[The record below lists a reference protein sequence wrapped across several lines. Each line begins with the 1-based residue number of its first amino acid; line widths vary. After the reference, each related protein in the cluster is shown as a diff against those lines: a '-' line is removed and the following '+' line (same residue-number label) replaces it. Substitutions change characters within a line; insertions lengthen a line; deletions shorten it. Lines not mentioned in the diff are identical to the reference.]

1 MSVLLYCVFFVLGS
15 VFGSFACCQAY
26 RIRYRQIGK
35 KIGKRSECLNCAH
48 RLKWYE
54 LIPIVS
60 WVALKGRCT
69 KCKQKI
75 GLVELLSEIAMG
87 IVFCLIVNFE
97 LRQCGAVN
105 GKIFEIEN
113 SVLSTILLEPVVITY
128 ILLLLA
134 AAVLFWILLIY
145 DFKWQGLPSGIL
157 MTLIVISISYLV
169 VNELVKLGII
179 NSNSFGTERR
189 MFTLVQK
196 IEIIKRDAWVLA
208 GGVAVL
214 PMLYFFL
221 YKISK
226 EKLVGGGDY
235 LLSLSMV
242 LFLERFDLALTLL
255 CLSNLLAFAFN
266 VRNMLQKKRTRIA
279 FGPYLILAF
288 WVVFFLSKEIL
299 YYLYVTA

>member
-1 MSVLLYCVFFVLGS
+1 MLVLLYCVFFVLGS

-54 LIPIVS
+54 LIPIAS
-60 WVALKGRCT
+60 WVVLKGRCA

-75 GLVELLSEIAMG
+75 GLIELLSEITMG
-87 IVFCLIVNFE
+87 IIFFLIVNFE
-97 LRQCGAVN
+97 LRQCGVVKGSAFV
-105 GKIFEIEN
+105 IEN
-113 SVLSTILLEPVVITY
+113 GVFPAILLEPVVIIY

-145 DFKWQGLPSGIL
+145 DLKWQELPSRIL
-157 MTLIVISISYLV
+157 MALIMISISYLV
-169 VNELVKLGII
+169 INELVKLGVI
-179 NSNSFGTERR
+179 NSNSFGAERR
-189 MFTLVQK
+189 MLTLVQK
-196 IEIIKRDAWVLA
+196 IEIIKRDAWILA
-208 GGVAVL
+208 GGIAVL

-221 YKISK
+221 YKFSK

-242 LFLERFDLALTLL
+242 LFLGRFDLALTLL

-266 VRNMLQKKRTRIA
+266 AKKMLQKKRTRIA
-279 FGPYLILAF
+279 FGPYLIVAF

-299 YYLYVTA
+299 YYLYITV